1 MPAVGPCVAHEPMTR
16 SPRIPPVARECY
28 SQGMAAT
35 ISQRELRNDSGAIMR
50 RVEQGE
56 SFVVTRNGVPVADLL
71 PHDAARTR
79 GPQRF
84 VAVDTIAEGV
94 AELAS
99 WGVDRFRRELAELDS
114 VLDDRDVDRWS
125 SGA

>member
-1 MPAVGPCVAHEPMTR
+1 MG
-16 SPRIPPVARECY
+16 
-28 SQGMAAT
+28 AT

-71 PHDAARTR
+71 PHDASRTR

-84 VAVDTIAEGV
+84 VPVDTIADGV
-94 AELAS
+94 AEMAI
-99 WGVDRFRRELAELDS
+99 WGIDRFQREFAELDEL
-114 VLDDRDVDRWS
+114 LDDRDVDRWS
-125 SGA
+125 SGS